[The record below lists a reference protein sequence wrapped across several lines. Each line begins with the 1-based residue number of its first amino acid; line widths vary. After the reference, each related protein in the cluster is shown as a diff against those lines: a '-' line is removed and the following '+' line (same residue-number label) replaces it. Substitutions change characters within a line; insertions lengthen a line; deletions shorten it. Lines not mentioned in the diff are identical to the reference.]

1 MTDYNNDDIFYFCSL
16 VEFIARK
23 TKNTRADIIKYFSA
37 DDIKHQLQA
46 AEVNHCLSF
55 EQVSDELIEKHKI
68 SNGNFD
74 SVDQCEFNV
83 PSVTSIGKV
92 YQRIILAENSDN
104 VEQTIID
111 VFNSF
116 IVDEI
121 SNFNSSVYYRS
132 PDYLSK
138 SYRSGKLLT

>member
-37 DDIKHQLQA
+37 DDIKHQLQV

-55 EQVSDELIEKHKI
+55 EQVSDELIEKYKI

-74 SVDQCEFNV
+74 SVAQCKFDV

-111 VFNSF
+111 VFSSF

-138 SYRSGKLLT
+138 SYQCGKLLA